1 MSSFSWFIENN
12 DVILLVYLIKWDF
25 MRQVKL
31 YTLKEDIIALIERV
45 ESQTKE
51 L

>member
-1 MSSFSWFIENN
+1 
-12 DVILLVYLIKWDF
+12 

-31 YTLKEDIIALIERV
+31 YTLKEDIIALIEMV

-51 L
+51 LSYV

>member
-1 MSSFSWFIENN
+1 
-12 DVILLVYLIKWDF
+12 

-51 L
+51 LLC

>member
-1 MSSFSWFIENN
+1 
-12 DVILLVYLIKWDF
+12 

-31 YTLKEDIIALIERV
+31 YTLKEDIIALIALIERV

-51 L
+51 LSYV